1 MPAANT
7 VKKQKILYKDIIQP
21 NKGKELFLLF
31 DPNIPDPEAQKDTDV
46 TTLRSVDDPKVEK
59 KITIG
64 EIHKNYTIVGEAP
77 SFGQFYGVR
86 AKKQRG
92 RGYGYRQA
100 KVTKS
105 MFADKSNPKKWVWKM
120 KYKLVSEQELCTGSN
135 NMCSTRYWG
144 YNAGKNT
151 GTEISVAD
159 WIRKMNPS
167 FEYDDEAAFRQAHR
181 GQLGRDSL
189 RLQTNYNLKF

>member
-64 EIHKNYTIVGEAP
+64 EIHKNDTIVGEAP
-77 SFGQFYGVR
+77 SFGQFYGGEQKTKR
-86 AKKQRG
+86 KRTD
-92 RGYGYRQA
+92 RQA

-105 MFADKSNPKKWVWKM
+105 MVADKANTKKWGWKM
-120 KYKLVSEQELCTGSN
+120 TYKLVSEQELCTGSN